1 MTTSLTTVRPGLGAT
16 GGAGRFLYRRP
27 EWSVVLVTVTAWA
40 GLVALLW
47 LPRRWAVMDH
57 EPTAGR
63 AVGSA
68 GQSMIH
74 ASMPGTMT
82 ATAPDWSAAWTY
94 LTGVGIWLVMVV
106 AMMLP
111 AAIPLVRYVAFASR
125 RARRQRSIAFLC
137 TGYVLAW
144 LPLGLVVAVWHLLT
158 VPANAAPFVAAAVVA
173 SAAGWEL
180 TPFKARALRRCHR
193 TLPVRF
199 TGRAADVSSYRL
211 GVMNG
216 RACVLT
222 CGPAMAALVVVGHPL
237 VPALIVGAVMV
248 VQAAHAR
255 GERWRGYVAGFGLV
269 ATLAVLGT

>member
-1 MTTSLTTVRPGLGAT
+1 MTTITAPGVVLRPAGVV
-16 GGAGRFLYRRP
+16 GRFLYRRP
-27 EWSVVLVTVTAWA
+27 EWSVVAFAAAAWTLLA
-40 GLVALLW
+40 ALLW
-47 LPRRWAVMDH
+47 SPGSSPGMAHDMHGPVSGSRVGV
-57 EPTAGR
+57 AGH
-63 AVGSA
+63 AAMLGPAHGASA
-68 GQSMIH
+68 
-74 ASMPGTMT
+74 P
-82 ATAPDWSAAWTY
+82 PDWAAASTY
-94 LTGVGIWLVMVV
+94 LVGLLLWLTMVV

-125 RARRQRSIAFLC
+125 RARRQRSIAFVC

-144 LPLGLVVAVWHLLT
+144 LPLGLVVAVLHLLT
-158 VPANAAPFVAAAVVA
+158 VPGNAAPFVAAAVVA

-199 TGRAADVSSYRL
+199 TGRAADASSYRL

-216 RACVLT
+216 RACVLA
-222 CGPAMAALVVVGHPL
+222 CGPAMVALVVVGHPL
-237 VPALIVGAVMV
+237 VPTLVVGAVML

-255 GERWRGYVAGFGLV
+255 GERWRGYVAGLGLV